1 MNTDVIQKIKGTVI
15 NILKPM
21 KTNNYGVSV
30 DLYAGDGPWG
40 WVKFACG
47 STDFNSFVL
56 FSYTDIN
63 PGINLIRWTVRGY

>member
-21 KTNNYGVSV
+21 KTNNYGVRV

-63 PGINLIRWTVRGY
+63 PVIN